1 MKRIGVL
8 TFALALGAAAGA
20 PPAGALSSV
29 DTLFAI
35 STDALEGFV
44 AGVLEG
50 NRATAA
56 LYYRRPLACPPPWTR
71 PDRLSIVVL
80 KHLRDKE
87 NATGKPGGG
96 PAAASVLAALHSAYP
111 CPLAGRS
118 PAAGTLLDMAIEAR
132 RGFVVG
138 VVEGHA
144 LSAGYFRRRRLICPR
159 PTETPYS
166 LALLVLNRLR
176 ADRALRAQPAAD
188 VVLRTLGRFFPCR
201 GKPGNGAPKET
212 DR

>member
-1 MKRIGVL
+1 MKRIGIL
-8 TFALALGAAAGA
+8 TLALALGAAAGA

-29 DTLFAI
+29 DDLLDRSI
-35 STDALEGFV
+35 DLRLGFV

-71 PDRLSIVVL
+71 PERLSIVVL
-80 KHLRDKE
+80 KHLLADE
-87 NATGKPGGG
+87 AATGEPRGG

-144 LSAGYFRRRRLICPR
+144 LSAGYYRRRRLICPR

-176 ADRALRAQPAAD
+176 GDRALRAQPAGD

-201 GKPGNGAPKET
+201 G
-212 DR
+212 R